1 MKTLIISLLLSMT
14 LPVYSHGPD
23 KNGNHPALS
32 PAEKNLF
39 LQVLKKNDELYNS
52 LLKANQDDVEKS
64 ARTLAGLLKKSG
76 AENIGPLSKT
86 LPALDKISGKNSKE
100 TNLKAYEEFLPP
112 LIELVKTHKP
122 DSNYQIYYCPMV
134 KKNWIQDQ
142 RTNSTV
148 KNVFAQEMLE
158 CGGKEG

>member
-1 MKTLIISLLLSMT
+1 MKTLIISLLFSLAM
-14 LPVYSHGPD
+14 PVYSHGPD
-23 KNGNHPALS
+23 KNGKHAALS
-32 PAEKNLF
+32 PAEKSLF
-39 LQVLKKNDELYNS
+39 MEVLKKNDELYNS
-52 LLKANQDDVEKS
+52 LLKANQDDVEKKANS
-64 ARTLAGLLKKSG
+64 LSELLEKAGPDK
-76 AENIGPLSKT
+76 IGPLNKT
-86 LPALDKISGKNSKE
+86 LPALNKISGKNTKE
-100 TNLKAYEEFLPP
+100 INLKAYEEFLPP
-112 LIELVKTHKP
+112 LIELVKTHKA

>member
-1 MKTLIISLLLSMT
+1 MKTLIISLLFT
-14 LPVYSHGPD
+14 LAMPVYSHGPD
-23 KNGNHPALS
+23 KNGKHAALS
-32 PAEKNLF
+32 PAEKSLF
-39 LQVLKKNDELYNS
+39 LEVLKKNDELYNS

-86 LPALDKISGKNSKE
+86 LPALNKISGKNTKE
-100 TNLKAYEEFLPP
+100 INLKAYEEFLPP

-122 DSNYQIYYCPMV
+122 DTNYQIYYCQMV

-142 RTNSTV
+142 RTNSSV
-148 KNVFAQEMLE
+148 KYVFTQEMLE